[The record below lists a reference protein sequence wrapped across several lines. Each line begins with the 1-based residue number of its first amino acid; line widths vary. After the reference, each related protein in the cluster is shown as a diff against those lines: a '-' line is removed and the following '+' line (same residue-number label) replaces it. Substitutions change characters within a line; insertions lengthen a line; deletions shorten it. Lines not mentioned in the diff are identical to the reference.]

1 VAKFTI
7 ITPVFNG
14 SRYIEETV
22 RSVLDVTD
30 GLDFEYLIIDDGST
44 DETKQILSHYRS
56 KIVYIYQDNSGQAS
70 AINNGIKLASGKYS
84 TIVNADDPLLSKDL
98 FLQAELILDAEEAV
112 VATYPDWKIIDAEGS
127 TLETVA
133 VKEFSFIDF
142 VGKFNCL
149 IGPGGIFRTEIA
161 RKVNGWDPSYKFVPD
176 YDFWL
181 RISDYGVFKHVPQVQ
196 ATWRSHETSIS
207 VASRSKE
214 MADERIRVIR
224 KYLDRKP
231 ETSNEIKNMA
241 IAFSNY
247 RASVLSYF
255 DSKINGRQMLFKAI
269 RHYPKILLEI
279 DVRVTLYVM
288 FLPLTRWFLK
298 FLTRWSV
305 YQKLE
310 EKIRQGIKS

>member
-1 VAKFTI
+1 MTKFTV

-14 SRYIEETV
+14 SKYIEETV
-22 RSVLDVTD
+22 RSVLEATA

-44 DETKQILSHYRS
+44 DETKLILNNYRS
-56 KIVYIYQDNSGQAS
+56 KVIYIYQENSGQSS
-70 AINNGIKLASGKYS
+70 AINKGIKLASGKYS

-98 FLQAELILDAEEAV
+98 FLRAGLILDAEEGV
-112 VATYPDWKIIDAEGS
+112 VATYPDWKMIDAEGS
-127 TLETVA
+127 TLETVV

-149 IGPGGIFRTEIA
+149 IGPGGVFRTEIA
-161 RKVNGWDPSYKFVPD
+161 RKVNGYKFVPD

-231 ETSNEIKNMA
+231 ETSSEIKNMA

-288 FLPLTRWFLK
+288 LLPISRWFLK
-298 FLTRWSV
+298 LFTCWSV

-310 EKIRQGIKS
+310 EKLRQGIKS

>member
-1 VAKFTI
+1 MTKFTV

-14 SRYIEETV
+14 SKYIEETV
-22 RSVLDVTD
+22 RSVLEATA

-44 DETKQILSHYRS
+44 DETKLILNNYRS
-56 KIVYIYQDNSGQAS
+56 KVIYIYQENSGQSS
-70 AINNGIKLASGKYS
+70 AINKGIKLASGKYS

-98 FLQAELILDAEEAV
+98 FLRAGLILDAEEGV
-112 VATYPDWKIIDAEGS
+112 VATYPDWKMIDAEGS
-127 TLETVA
+127 TLETVV

-149 IGPGGIFRTEIA
+149 IGPGGVFRTEIA

-231 ETSNEIKNMA
+231 ETSSEIKNMA

-288 FLPLTRWFLK
+288 LLPISRWFLK
-298 FLTRWSV
+298 LFACWSV

-310 EKIRQGIKS
+310 EKLRQGIKS